1 MRKYLLFTLL
11 ILTLVLIIS
20 IQSLAHPSYKPIPKN
35 NPQESFLVSTLETTP
50 ETVPTQTIQALP
62 SQPANPTPTTVTNWQ
77 DLPIVPTLSPKA
89 LKIYNYGLSLGN
101 NPKRFTKIGDGEIS
115 ANWFLVTYDKVPA
128 KYNLGPHKNLSE
140 TIEYFAGSFEHKSQ
154 TAKRGYNTT
163 KILDSKEA
171 NKSVCLKNESP
182 LDCEIRI
189 YKPSFALI
197 SMGTNQA
204 WDAIV
209 FEKELRIILD
219 TLIKNGIVP
228 ILSTKADNVEGDHRI
243 NKIIAKLAIEYQLP
257 LWNFW
262 KACQTLPNNGL
273 QKDLE
278 HLTYFS
284 KNDFG
289 DQKAMTFAW
298 PNRNLTA
305 LLTLESIFKQITQ

>member
-1 MRKYLLFTLL
+1 MLSIT
-11 ILTLVLIIS
+11 IS
-20 IQSLAHPSYKPIPKN
+20 IQYFAVPSYKPEQVDNSQKTI
-35 NPQESFLVSTLETTP
+35 LVSVDESVQNISPVPSTP
-50 ETVPTQTIQALP
+50 VLP
-62 SQPANPTPTTVTNWQ
+62 SKTPANTSSKITNWQ
-77 DLPIVPTLSPKA
+77 DFPIVPTLSPKA
-89 LKIYNYGLSLGN
+89 LEIYEYGQILGN
-101 NPKRFTKIGDGEIS
+101 NTKRFTKIGDGEIS

-128 KYNLGPHKNLSE
+128 KYNLGPYKNLSK
-140 TIEYFAGSFEHKSQ
+140 TIEYFAGSFERKSQ

-163 KILDSKEA
+163 KILDPKES
-171 NKSVCLKNESP
+171 NKTVCLKNESP
-182 LDCEIRI
+182 LECEIRI

-243 NKIIAKLAIEYQLP
+243 NKIIAKLADEYQLP

-305 LLTLESIFKQITQ
+305 LLTLESMFKQINH